1 MKFLLCCPNSYEVLP
16 AFKLGPSPPDSL
28 HLRALEV
35 RMDGRR
41 KALTQDCATAHFS
54 DKQFVLPASMA
65 EYFWEVTSG
74 YFVFKSH
81 IELRIMVFVCSLKFF
96 SIFLMSCFNN
106 FPKFIFASC
115 FICLDFRSIQPT
127 ATAPQTL
134 WLMKHDLQQAYVQ
147 VSLDFKI

>member
-81 IELRIMVFVCSLKFF
+81 IELRIMVSSALSNFFLSFSWAASITSLNLYLPVALFVWISGVFSQLLQPLK
-96 SIFLMSCFNN
+96 L
-106 FPKFIFASC
+106 
-115 FICLDFRSIQPT
+115 
-127 ATAPQTL
+127 
-134 WLMKHDLQQAYVQ
+134 YG
-147 VSLDFKI
+147 